1 MGVIAAYRRVL
12 GNPALSRLLFGEF
25 VSSVGD
31 WLYLVAL
38 LVLVYA
44 ESNDALALGIIGA
57 ARIVPYILLSI
68 PAGIVADRYDRRLI
82 LLVTDIARGTIM
94 LVMAG
99 AVVLGAPIAV
109 IVALAILA
117 TCFSAFFS
125 PAIGAYLPSLVRDE
139 SELGPANSAWSS
151 LDNLA
156 FFIGPAF
163 AALLLGLGTLELAF
177 LLNALTFA
185 VVAVVL
191 WRLPRGV
198 PRARQADEAPSAVA
212 PSTSPAASP
221 AAAAPPAPQ
230 PQQLGFRATLAPIA
244 RPLIGLGVVNV
255 VGGFVFGGLGVMT
268 VILAVDVFAAGQAGT
283 GLLNSAVGVGG
294 IVGALTA
301 GALVLRRRLGPPLVG
316 GALIIGISVAFLGQ
330 AGSFALALV
339 AMALA
344 SAGALLIE
352 IMATTLFQRIVPDA
366 VRGRALGIMETA
378 SVIAYAA
385 GSFVMPVLGAVDPTP
400 VLLGSGVAMAAAG
413 VVTVVLLGRYAI
425 QEPTIDPL
433 RRRLADVTLFAGLP
447 PARLESAMRA
457 AVIVPVRAGEV
468 VIRQGDEADRFYVI
482 GEGEVEVTQEAEGQ
496 RRVLRRMGPGE
507 VFGEIGLLSG
517 VPRTATVTAVI
528 DGTLLALDREAFL
541 DLVSTGSGLT
551 YRLLDL
557 HRGSTTPFG
566 SSVSTGG

>member
-44 ESNDALALGIIGA
+44 EANDALALGIIGA

-82 LLVTDIARGTIM
+82 LLVTDIARGAIM
-94 LVMAG
+94 VVMA
-99 AVVLGAPIAV
+99 AAIVLDAPVAV
-109 IVALAILA
+109 IVVLAIVA

-185 VVAVVL
+185 IVAAVL

-198 PRARQADEAPSAVA
+198 PSVRPADAAASDTPPTVDAAAPSAQA
-212 PSTSPAASP
+212 GLRQS
-221 AAAAPPAPQ
+221 
-230 PQQLGFRATLAPIA
+230 LGPIA
-244 RPLIGLGVVNV
+244 RPLLGLGVVNV

-268 VILAVDVFAAGQAGT
+268 VILAIDVFAAGEAGT

-301 GALVLRRRLGPPLVG
+301 GALVLRRRLGPPLLG
-316 GALIIGISVAFLGQ
+316 GALIIGASVAFLGQ

-385 GSFVMPVLGAVDPTP
+385 GSFVMPVLGAIDPTP
-400 VLLGSGVAMAAAG
+400 ILLASGVAMAVAG
-413 VVTVVLLGRYAI
+413 VVTVVLLGRYAV
-425 QEPTIDPL
+425 QEPTVDPL
-433 RRRLADVTLFAGLP
+433 RRRLAEVTLFAGLP
-447 PARLESAMRA
+447 PARLEAAMRA
-457 AVIVPVRAGEV
+457 AKVVPVRGGEM

-482 GEGEVEVTQEAEGQ
+482 SEGEVEVTQVADGRQ
-496 RRVLRRMGPGE
+496 RVLRQMGPGE

-517 VPRTATVTAVI
+517 VPRTATVTAVTG
-528 DGTLLALDREAFL
+528 GTLLALERDDFL
-541 DLVSTGSGLT
+541 ALVRTGAGLT

-557 HRGSTTPFG
+557 HRGSTTPA
-566 SSVSTGG
+566 GGRVPAGG

>member
-1 MGVIAAYRRVL
+1 LGVIAAYRRVL

-25 VSSVGD
+25 VSSIGD

-44 ESNDALALGIIGA
+44 ESHDALALGIIGA

-82 LLVTDIARGTIM
+82 LLVTDLARGTIM
-94 LVMAG
+94 LVMAA
-99 AVVLGAPIAV
+99 AVVFDAPVAV

-125 PAIGAYLPSLVRDE
+125 PAIGSYLPSLVRDE

-163 AALLLGLGTLELAF
+163 AAVLLGLGSLELAF
-177 LLNALTFA
+177 VLNALTFA

-198 PRARQADEAPSAVA
+198 PRVRPAEGVEPAVA
-212 PSTSPAASP
+212 ALQ
-221 AAAAPPAPQ
+221 PQ
-230 PQQLGFRATLAPIA
+230 PGLRQSLAPIA
-244 RPLIGLGVVNV
+244 RPLFGLGVVNV

-268 VILAVDVFAAGQAGT
+268 VILAIDVFAAGEAGT

-301 GALVLRRRLGPPLVG
+301 GALVLRRRLGPPLLG
-316 GALIIGISVAFLGQ
+316 GALIIGASVAFLGQ
-330 AGSFALALV
+330 AGSFAVALV

-344 SAGALLIE
+344 SAGSLLME

-366 VRGRALGIMETA
+366 VRGRALGMMETA

-385 GSFVMPVLGAVDPTP
+385 GSFVMPVLGATDPAP
-400 VLLGSGVAMAAAG
+400 VLIASGVAMAAAG
-413 VVTVVLLGRYAI
+413 AVTVVLLGRYAI

-433 RRRLADVTLFAGLP
+433 LRRLSEVTLFAGLP

-457 AVIVPVRAGEV
+457 ATIVAIRATEV
-468 VIRQGDEADRFYVI
+468 VIHQGDEADRFYVI
-482 GEGEVEVTQEAEGQ
+482 GEGEVEVTQTAEGQ
-496 RRVLRRMGPGE
+496 TRVLRRMGPGE

-517 VPRTATVTAVI
+517 VPRTATVTAVT
-528 DGTLLALDREAFL
+528 DGRLLALDRQAFL
-541 DLVSTGSGLT
+541 ELVTTGAGLT

-557 HRGSTTPFG
+557 HRGSTTPAG
-566 SSVSTGG
+566 GSVSAGG